1 MRIDQYLSKSLG
13 LSRKEAKELIQM
25 RKITVNE
32 LLITNSNTIVDEA
45 NDIIKK
51 DGTTISYEKNIYI
64 MLNKPKGY
72 ITANFDKNEKT
83 VMELINHPRKKDL
96 FPVGRLDKDTTGLL
110 LITNNGK
117 IAHELLSPKKHVEK
131 TYIVK
136 TDGNMDIA
144 EKTLLENGVVLDGE
158 LTKKAKVKV
167 FSDKTLSHISITEGK
182 YHQVKRMYQCVGL
195 NVMSLKRISFGP
207 LVLDEKLKEGESRLL
222 LKEEIALLEKEVIT
236 KGK

>member
-1 MRIDQYLSKSLG
+1 MENVVIKK
-13 LSRKEAKELIQM
+13 RKKLNV
-25 RKITVNE
+25 KNLC
-32 LLITNSNTIVDEA
+32 LLIFFLVMLIVFLFSLIKVIMWIIDNSNT

-51 DGTTISYEKNIYI
+51 DGTTISYEKKIYI

-167 FSDKTLSHISITEGK
+167 FSDK
-182 YHQVKRMYQCVGL
+182 R
-195 NVMSLKRISFGP
+195 
-207 LVLDEKLKEGESRLL
+207 
-222 LKEEIALLEKEVIT
+222 KEETV
-236 KGK
+236 